1 MNDEIDELSRLRLQ
15 NNTRQQR
22 FYEINKNNVNAKR
35 RAAYN
40 AKKEITPKPVKIII
54 ENPITD
60 FMKCKTMSY
69 NDAIYALEALQLKP
83 ATFSKYSGDVK
94 RIVSLTTEP
103 NLIKCFNNYHVLI
116 PSINAAMKSDT
127 EPYSINTK
135 SAMTQVVLFLI
146 DKLNLP
152 ITNEVKKYYVD
163 NYELLKIKADDEVIE
178 KQITNPIPTFA
189 DYIERTKIHFGP
201 ESKMYILALLYREVT
216 LRDDYQLLIVS
227 LIKNTEADV
236 SKNYIV
242 VNKQSVLTLIINQY
256 KTSNKF
262 GQIVIKL
269 SPLLSRKIRKFIIM
283 EGLICD
289 DNNYLFGDTNLTSYV
304 SKSNAEIGIEG
315 SISLYR
321 KMRISDLLATNPSAE
336 QRHQLAFDMKH
347 SSNIQKTYFRC
358 NIGQDD

>member
-1 MNDEIDELSRLRLQ
+1 MSTLREIFYTIPKISDKWDRYFDVYDRHFQKFKGENITFIEVGVQNGGSLEMWSR
-15 NNTRQQR
+15 
-22 FYEINKNNVNAKR
+22 Y
-35 RAAYN
+35 
-40 AKKEITPKPVKIII
+40 
-54 ENPITD
+54 
-60 FMKCKTMSY
+60 
-69 NDAIYALEALQLKP
+69 
-83 ATFSKYSGDVK
+83 
-94 RIVSLTTEP
+94 
-103 NLIKCFNNYHVLI
+103 
-116 PSINAAMKSDT
+116 
-127 EPYSINTK
+127 
-135 SAMTQVVLFLI
+135 
-146 DKLNLP
+146 
-152 ITNEVKKYYVD
+152 
-163 NYELLKIKADDEVIE
+163 
-178 KQITNPIPTFA
+178 
-189 DYIERTKIHFGP
+189 FGP